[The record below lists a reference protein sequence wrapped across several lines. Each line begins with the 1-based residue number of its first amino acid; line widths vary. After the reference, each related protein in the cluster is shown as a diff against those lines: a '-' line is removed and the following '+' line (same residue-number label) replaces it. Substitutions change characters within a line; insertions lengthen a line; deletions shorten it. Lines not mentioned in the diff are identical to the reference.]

1 MLLNLSMYIVIDISI
16 ILNEKE
22 EIEID
27 MRVRNV
33 EGFISNLGIEGD

>member
-1 MLLNLSMYIVIDISI
+1 MYIVIDISI
-16 ILNEKE
+16 ILDKKE

-33 EGFISNLGIEGD
+33 EGFISNLGIEGG

>member
-1 MLLNLSMYIVIDISI
+1 MLHNLLMYIVIDISI
-16 ILNEKE
+16 ILDEKE

-33 EGFISNLGIEGD
+33 EGFISNLGIEGG

>member
-1 MLLNLSMYIVIDISI
+1 MLHNLFMYIVIDISI
-16 ILNEKE
+16 ILDKKE

-33 EGFISNLGIEGD
+33 EGFISNLGIEGG

>member
-1 MLLNLSMYIVIDISI
+1 MLHNLFMYIVIDISI
-16 ILNEKE
+16 ILDKKE

-33 EGFISNLGIEGD
+33 EGFISNLGLEGG